1 VTENQNREIPFV
13 ELMRAPDVGKL
24 YHSATWLSTNVVL
37 MRKRC
42 LGERGTMHPLHGC
55 PDSSAQRRLTEAL
68 PFGSK
73 FQNWLTGHQLEIK
86 PILSRRPTR
95 TYPLSEKLPFR
106 RDTNEMLSGLTGIGS
121 MTSVSLTVRGTV
133 SSMRERTEAQVE
145 LKRPGERAS
154 AFMVA
159 FPSLEKIRASER
171 VVMFAPTTR
180 GFLVFP
186 EM

>member
-1 VTENQNREIPFV
+1 
-13 ELMRAPDVGKL
+13 
-24 YHSATWLSTNVVL
+24 
-37 MRKRC
+37 
-42 LGERGTMHPLHGC
+42 
-55 PDSSAQRRLTEAL
+55 
-68 PFGSK
+68 
-73 FQNWLTGHQLEIK
+73 
-86 PILSRRPTR
+86 
-95 TYPLSEKLPFR
+95 
-106 RDTNEMLSGLTGIGS
+106 
-121 MTSVSLTVRGTV
+121 
-133 SSMRERTEAQVE
+133 